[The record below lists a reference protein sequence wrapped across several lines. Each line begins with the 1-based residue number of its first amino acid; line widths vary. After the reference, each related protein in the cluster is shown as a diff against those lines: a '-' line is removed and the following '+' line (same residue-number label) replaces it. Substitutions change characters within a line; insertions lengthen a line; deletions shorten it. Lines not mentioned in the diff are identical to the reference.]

1 MTIKIKLSGGLGNQ
15 MFQFATGY
23 ALAKKNNVRL
33 SLDLKYINKRQLFN
47 GFELENVFNIYSKI
61 SFLNKQFNFK
71 SLNFAEIL
79 NIFDKSFYNFKE
91 PHFHY
96 SQNISNLPKHSFL
109 DGYWQSELYFKDY
122 ANEIREIYSFSPN
135 LNKENNLIIN
145 DINNNNSI
153 SIHVR
158 RGDFLL
164 KQNNNHDTNL
174 KEYYLKAINDS
185 SKFLKNP
192 KFFIFTDDPIWVR
205 ENFILNHYN
214 TIVDVNHGKKSFL
227 DMYLMSLC
235 KTNIIANSSFSWWG
249 AWLNNKKD
257 KIIYAPKNW
266 FNDKSIC
273 TDDLFPKSWII
284 L

>member
-23 ALAKKNNVRL
+23 AVAKKNKVRL

-61 SFLNKQFNFK
+61 SFLNKQLNYKSFNF
-71 SLNFAEIL
+71 SVIL
-79 NIFDKSFYNFKE
+79 NIFEKSFYNFNE
-91 PHFHY
+91 PHYHY
-96 SQNISNLPKHSFL
+96 SKKILDLPKHSFL

-174 KEYYLKAINDS
+174 KEYYLKAIKDS
-185 SKFLKNP
+185 SKFFKNP
-192 KFFIFTDDPIWVR
+192 KFFIFTDDPSWVS
-205 ENFILNHYN
+205 ENFILNHSYN
-214 TIVDVNHGKKSFL
+214 VVDINHGSKSFL

-235 KTNIIANSSFSWWG
+235 QINIIANSSFSWWG
-249 AWLNNKKD
+249 AWLNNNKD

-266 FNDKSIC
+266 FNDKLIR
-273 TDDLFPKSWII
+273 TDDLFPKSWIV

>member
-23 ALAKKNNVRL
+23 AVAKKNKVRL

-47 GFELENVFNIYSKI
+47 GFELESVFNIYSKI
-61 SFLNKQFNFK
+61 SFLNKQLNYKSFNF
-71 SLNFAEIL
+71 SEIL
-79 NIFDKSFYNFKE
+79 NIFGKSFYNFNE
-91 PHFHY
+91 PHYHY
-96 SQNISNLPKHSFL
+96 SQKILDLPKHSFL

-122 ANEIREIYSFSPN
+122 ANEIREIYSFSPK

-164 KQNNNHDTNL
+164 KQNSNHDTNL

-185 SKFLKNP
+185 CKFFKNP
-192 KFFIFTDDPIWVR
+192 KFFIFTDDPSWVS
-205 ENFILNHYN
+205 ENFILNHSYN
-214 TIVDVNHGKKSFL
+214 VVDINHGSKSFL

-235 KTNIIANSSFSWWG
+235 QINIIANSSFSWWG
-249 AWLNNKKD
+249 AWLNNNKD

-266 FNDKSIC
+266 FNDKLIR
-273 TDDLFPKSWII
+273 TDDLFPKSWIV

>member
-23 ALAKKNNVRL
+23 AVAKKNKVRL

-61 SFLNKQFNFK
+61 SFLNKQLNYKSFNF
-71 SLNFAEIL
+71 SVIL
-79 NIFDKSFYNFKE
+79 NIFEKSFYNFNE
-91 PHFHY
+91 PHYHY
-96 SQNISNLPKHSFL
+96 SKKILDLPKHSFL

-185 SKFLKNP
+185 SKFFKNP
-192 KFFIFTDDPIWVR
+192 KFFIFTDDPSWVS
-205 ENFILNHYN
+205 ENFILNHSYN
-214 TIVDVNHGKKSFL
+214 VVDINHGSKSFL

-235 KTNIIANSSFSWWG
+235 QINIIANSSFSWWG
-249 AWLNNKKD
+249 AWLNNNKD

-266 FNDKSIC
+266 FNDKLIC
-273 TDDLFPKSWII
+273 TDDLFPKSWIVI
-284 L
+284 

>member
-23 ALAKKNNVRL
+23 SVAKKNNVRL
-33 SLDLKYINKRQLFN
+33 TLDLKYINKRQLFN

-61 SFLNKQFNFK
+61 SFLNKQLNYKSFNF
-71 SLNFAEIL
+71 SVIL
-79 NIFDKSFYNFKE
+79 NIFEKSFYNFNE
-91 PHFHY
+91 PHYHY
-96 SQNISNLPKHSFL
+96 SKKILDLPKHSFL

-164 KQNNNHDTNL
+164 KQNNNHNTNL
-174 KEYYLKAINDS
+174 KEYYLKAIKDS
-185 SKFLKNP
+185 SKFFKNP
-192 KFFIFTDDPIWVR
+192 KFFIFTDDPSWVS
-205 ENFILNHYN
+205 ENFILNHSYN
-214 TIVDVNHGKKSFL
+214 VVDINHGSKSFL

-235 KTNIIANSSFSWWG
+235 QINIIANSSFSWWG
-249 AWLNNKKD
+249 AWLNNNKD

-266 FNDKSIC
+266 FNDKLIR
-273 TDDLFPKSWII
+273 TDDLFPKSWIV